1 MLICLSGGLLPCSA
15 DFVFLLVLSSDPVAY
30 VCHYN
35 TCGLET
41 LKREREGGWGDPMLI
56 LWKNIK
62 FFELYEFF
70 IK

>member
-1 MLICLSGGLLPCSA
+1 MLIWLSGGLLPCSA

-30 VCHYN
+30 VCRYN
-35 TCGLET
+35 TCGLE
-41 LKREREGGWGDPMLI
+41 MLI

>member
-1 MLICLSGGLLPCSA
+1 MLIWLSGGLLPCSA

-41 LKREREGGWGDPMLI
+41 LKREREGGGGI
-56 LWKNIK
+56 LC
-62 FFELYEFF
+62 
-70 IK
+70 